1 MKSQQLL
8 RSDAG
13 NVLTEKVKKIA
24 LSANDDKRLKHV
36 VKSFHI
42 RIDRI
47 QKMNNI
53 IMNFD

>member
-24 LSANDDKRLKHV
+24 LSANDDKRLQTYGEV
-36 VKSFHI
+36 ISY
-42 RIDRI
+42 
-47 QKMNNI
+47 QN
-53 IMNFD
+53 